1 LFLQLA
7 AKVDFDSTS
16 TPAPYDEPQQ
26 FTQCEFDRFY
36 SLALNL
42 LDTIYPER
50 KITLSNR
57 DPDFVTADIKAKL
70 RRKYRLMRAG
80 RVEEASALA
89 KQIGKEIRRQNQSSL
104 NKLDYQT
111 DVKQL

>member
-1 LFLQLA
+1 MMNRNSLHNASF
-7 AKVDFDSTS
+7 
-16 TPAPYDEPQQ
+16 
-26 FTQCEFDRFY
+26 RFY

-70 RRKYRLMRAG
+70 RRKNRLMRAG

-104 NKLDYQT
+104 NKLDYKT
-111 DVKQL
+111 DVK